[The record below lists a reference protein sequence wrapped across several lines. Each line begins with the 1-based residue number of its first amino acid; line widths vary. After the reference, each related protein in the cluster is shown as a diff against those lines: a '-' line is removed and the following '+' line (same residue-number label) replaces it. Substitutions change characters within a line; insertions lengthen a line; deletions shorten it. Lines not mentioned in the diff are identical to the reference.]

1 MPDVQAVV
9 DVYLKNESLDTH
21 SELLDSILQATK
33 KAKTSTNNE
42 ANNEASTSGTTNEE
56 LSIPE
61 VD

>member
-33 KAKTSTNNE
+33 KAKTSTND
-42 ANNEASTSGTTNEE
+42 EASISGTTNEE